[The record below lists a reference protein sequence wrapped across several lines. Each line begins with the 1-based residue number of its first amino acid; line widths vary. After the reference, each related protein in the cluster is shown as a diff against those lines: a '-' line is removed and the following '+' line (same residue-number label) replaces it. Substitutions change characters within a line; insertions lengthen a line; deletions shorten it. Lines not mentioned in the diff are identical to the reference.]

1 MTNDD
6 IIANLHNQLD
16 EVSNSPASASSSD
29 ASAGPAAPQSDMP
42 TPAQAGIQ
50 RPVAVDQALRQ
61 GGVGAFKTLAP
72 RLYDY
77 MTQPN
82 PSTPSMTPN
91 RAGKVTPADYDPR
104 TLGALEDLR
113 NLGLDAMPEGGWA
126 ARAMGAVAGA
136 VSPSAEAAQQQQRTA
151 AVPAQASR
159 PPPGQPGPAPTAAA
173 PAVPQP
179 QGPPGPAPT
188 AAVPQPSASIR
199 PNFTPQDMDR
209 LSQLGTEM
217 GDLNKS
223 IDTVGKRSDI
233 GLGSK
238 KALIAPLQKQIDA
251 KQGEIDRIRD
261 NVRQAQATF
270 DLAGQ
275 PIGVRNPPAVAVG
288 RAIGLGAGLATG
300 AMKGL
305 SGKGQFGRAVAY
317 GGMEGAAGVMVPNLF
332 DLGAAPGTP
341 ARETAERNLAFI
353 SDPTKIANWDYAR
366 RVIAPEMIGG
376 GVLGIAGYGFGSGVN
391 SLLNWRRR
399 PAPSVPA
406 APAVPAASTT
416 PSTPSSSY
424 TWPTDPEA
432 LKSLQSVAYK
442 TPNGQW
448 RVYVEGKNRRLP
460 KGLEPRP

>member
-1 MTNDD
+1 MTNED
-6 IIANLHNQLD
+6 IIANLHSQLD
-16 EVSNSPASASSSD
+16 EVSNSPAPVASND

-42 TPAQAGIQ
+42 TPAQVGIQ
-50 RPVAVDQALRQ
+50 RPLPVDQALRQ

-82 PSTPSMTPN
+82 PQPPSMTPN
-91 RAGKVTPADYDPR
+91 RAGKVAPSDYDPR
-104 TLGALEDLR
+104 TMGALEDLR
-113 NLGLDAMPEGGWA
+113 NLALDAMPEGGWA

-159 PPPGQPGPAPTAAA
+159 PPPGQPGPTVVSAA
-173 PAVPQP
+173 PQP
-179 QGPPGPAPT
+179 QGPPGPMPT
-188 AAVPQPSASIR
+188 AAVPQPSIR
-199 PNFTPQDMDR
+199 PDFTPQDMDR

-217 GDLNKS
+217 SDLNKK
-223 IDTVGKRSDI
+223 IDSVGKRTDI
-233 GLGSK
+233 GPGGK
-238 KALIAPLQKQIDA
+238 RAQIDPLQTQINA
-251 KQGEIDRIRD
+251 KQSEIDRIRD
-261 NVRQAQATF
+261 NVRQAQAAF

-288 RAIGLGAGLATG
+288 RGIGLGLGAGTG
-300 AMKGL
+300 LLKGY
-305 SGKGQFGRAVAY
+305 SGKGQFGRTVLY
-317 GGMEGAAGVMVPNLF
+317 GAAEGAAGVTVPNLM

-353 SDPTKIANWDYAR
+353 HDPTSIANWDYAR

-376 GVLGIAGYGFGSGVN
+376 GLLGIAGYGFGSAIN
-391 SLLNWRRR
+391 SARNRRS
-399 PAPSVPA
+399 APSVPA
-406 APAVPAASTT
+406 APAELPASSL
-416 PSTPSSSY
+416 PSGGY
-424 TWPTDPEA
+424 AWPTDPEA

-442 TPNGQW
+442 TPSGQW